1 MAYKDRI
8 KPELLRIYE
17 ILLTRTKISKDAYYY
32 FLNLKKGFDGE
43 SLFDEYTKQF
53 KIDHLFLNDLQL
65 EVRNSSFQIDA
76 LMISTKVL
84 VLYEIKNFEG
94 LYHWG
99 KEKFTRTSGTF
110 LENPTMQLEKTKVR
124 LELLLLEKGYSL
136 KVEAYVIFVNPE
148 FTLLGAPSDANFILP
163 SQILGHFRNVQ
174 APAQL
179 NAEQI
184 KLAEMLANQH
194 DPIYP
199 RKNPQYNYSDLSKG
213 IICPECGT
221 LSKNYSGYFHS
232 CNKCGKKVNVKKAI
246 QSSIE
251 DFRTLFPKDKL
262 TSSCIMDWCSCGNQK
277 RIYRI
282 LRNDYQMIGK
292 NRGRYY
298 G

>member
-1 MAYKDRI
+1 M
-8 KPELLRIYE
+8 
-17 ILLTRTKISKDAYYY
+17 
-32 FLNLKKGFDGE
+32 
-43 SLFDEYTKQF
+43 
-53 KIDHLFLNDLQL
+53 
-65 EVRNSSFQIDA
+65 
-76 LMISTKVL
+76 
-84 VLYEIKNFEG
+84 
-94 LYHWG
+94 G
-99 KEKFTRTSGTF
+99 KRKFTRTSGTF

-136 KVEAYVIFVNPE
+136 EVKSYVIFVNPE

-163 SQILGHFRNVQ
+163 SQILGHFRNIQ

-194 DPIYP
+194 DPSYP
-199 RKNPQYNYSDLSKG
+199 RKNPQYHYSELKKG

-221 LSKNYSGYFHS
+221 ISNNFSGYFHT
-232 CNKCGKKVNVKKAI
+232 CDNCGKNVIVKKAI

-251 DFRTLFPKDKL
+251 DFRTLFPGDKL
-262 TSSCIMDWCSCGNQK
+262 TSSRIMDWCGSGDQK

-282 LRNDYQMIGK
+282 LRDEYQMIGK

>member
-1 MAYKDRI
+1 
-8 KPELLRIYE
+8 
-17 ILLTRTKISKDAYYY
+17 
-32 FLNLKKGFDGE
+32 
-43 SLFDEYTKQF
+43 
-53 KIDHLFLNDLQL
+53 
-65 EVRNSSFQIDA
+65 
-76 LMISTKVL
+76 
-84 VLYEIKNFEG
+84 
-94 LYHWG
+94 
-99 KEKFTRTSGTF
+99 
-110 LENPTMQLEKTKVR
+110 
-124 LELLLLEKGYSL
+124 LEKGYSL

-184 KLAEMLANQH
+184 KLAEMLVNQH

-199 RKNPQYNYSDLSKG
+199 RKNPQYNYSDLNKG

-221 LSKNYSGYFHS
+221 LSKNFNGYFHT

-251 DFRTLFPKDKL
+251 DFRTLFPGDKL
-262 TSSCIMDWCSCGNQK
+262 TSSCIMDWCGCGNQK

-292 NRGRYY
+292 TRGSYY